1 MSAGKL
7 STVPT
12 RSVSRSNPVGTFSA
26 LVSPPAISLLRA
38 ISDLV
43 RLALWGFIFDV
54 YAKLPKLRK
63 TEYWH
68 TCIGN
73 PVVIRVQIETEKAKS
88 LGFEKSL
95 TDRIARKPFFI
106 MVRVEMSAL
115 PEILTAAVANGSLL
129 ESAKTNITALLGGTT
144 SDIALRA
151 IEELVHAEAW
161 EELNDRFF
169 KTLAFGTGGLRGR
182 TIGRVVTQVEQ
193 GVGGP
198 NGRPEHPCVGTATMN
213 FYNLSRAVRGLIAY
227 SKQCAG
233 TSRKPVLVFAHD
245 TRHFSRDFAEFCA
258 KVCADLGCDAYLFEG
273 ARSTPQLSFAVR
285 ELRADAG
292 VVLTASHNPAHDNG
306 FKAYF
311 NDGAQIV
318 DADAEG
324 IIKEVNAINSEFY
337 EVLPEAERGKVT
349 ILGAEMDALYVTR
362 LKTLLLKPSLL
373 EGASTKIVFTN
384 LHGTGGHIN
393 VPMLR
398 EFGFEV
404 LTVPEQDVQDGRFP
418 TVESPNPE
426 NAPALKMAID
436 LAEQSGA
443 EIVIGTDPDADRMG
457 VAVRDAAGK
466 MVLLT
471 GNQIGS
477 LMAWYRLK
485 TCFELGWLT
494 NANRNRALL
503 VKTYVTTELQHAIAD
518 GFGVGIVDTLTGFKY
533 IAAKLRKYEEAIPA
547 DKKGDY
553 RSLTEAQTRALR
565 LEYSRFFVFGG
576 EESYGYLGSD
586 AVRDKDAN
594 GAALMF
600 AEVAAYAK
608 SVSKTLPALM
618 DDIYTEYGYYLE
630 IGKSL
635 VLEGADGAAKIQAL
649 ANSYA
654 ENPPE
659 IVDGSAVV
667 RVRDFAKQDLFDQ
680 EGDLLPKEKM
690 LFVDLADGRSFA
702 VRPSGTEPKIK
713 FYLFGKHTPGGD
725 LSADK
730 VSVKAGLDS
739 LWSWIEADAAKR

>member
-1 MSAGKL
+1 MGGVATAGIL
-7 STVPT
+7 PT
-12 RSVSRSNPVGTFSA
+12 
-26 LVSPPAISLLRA
+26 I
-38 ISDLV
+38 
-43 RLALWGFIFDV
+43 RL
-54 YAKLPKLRK
+54 
-63 TEYWH
+63 
-68 TCIGN
+68 
-73 PVVIRVQIETEKAKS
+73 
-88 LGFEKSL
+88 
-95 TDRIARKPFFI
+95 
-106 MVRVEMSAL
+106 EMSTL
-115 PEILTAAVANGSLL
+115 PDTLAAAVASGSLL
-129 ESAKTNITALLGGTT
+129 ESARTHILALLGGTT
-144 SDIALRA
+144 SAIAPLAVR
-151 IEELVHAEAW
+151 ELVDAGEW
-161 EELNDRFF
+161 DELNDRFF

-182 TIGRVVTQVEQ
+182 TIGRVVTKAEQ
-193 GVGGP
+193 GAGGP
-198 NGRPEHPCVGTATMN
+198 DGRPEHPCTGTATMN
-213 FYNLSRAVRGLIAY
+213 YYNLSRAVRGLIAY
-227 SKQCAG
+227 AKYFAG
-233 TSRKPVLVFAHD
+233 PDRKPRLVFAHD

-273 ARSTPQLSFAVR
+273 PRSTPQLSFAVR

-292 VVLTASHNPAHDNG
+292 VVLTASHNPPHDNG

-318 DADAEG
+318 DSHSEG
-324 IIKEVNAINSEFY
+324 IVMQVNAITSELY
-337 EVLPEAERGKVT
+337 EALLEHGRGSIT
-349 ILGAEMDALYVTR
+349 LLGAEMDALYVER
-362 LKTLLLKPSLL
+362 LKTLLLTPSLL

-398 EFGFEV
+398 EFGFDV

-457 VAVRDAAGK
+457 VAVRDREGK
-466 MVLLT
+466 MVLLS

-494 NANRNRALL
+494 NANRNRAVLI
-503 VKTYVTTELQHAIAD
+503 KTFVTTELQRAIAD
-518 GFGVGIVDTLTGFKY
+518 GFGVGIIDTLTGFKY
-533 IAAKLRKYEEAIPA
+533 IAAKLRKYEHAIPA
-547 DKKGDY
+547 DKMGDY
-553 RSLTEAQTRALR
+553 RSLSEARTRALR

-608 SVSKTLPALM
+608 SVGKTLPELM
-618 DDIYTEYGYYLE
+618 DDIYDEYGYYLE

-635 VLEGADGAAKIQAL
+635 VMEGADGAAKITSL
-649 ANSYA
+649 AASYA
-654 ENPPE
+654 EKPPTE
-659 IVDGSAVV
+659 VDGSAVL
-667 RVRDFAKQDLFDQ
+667 RIRDFAKQDLYDQ

-713 FYLFGKHTPGGD
+713 YYLFGKQTPEGD
-725 LSADK
+725 LAEAKRK
-730 VSVKAGLDS
+730 VRHS
-739 LWSWIEADAAKR
+739 LAELWIWIEADAVKR

>member
-1 MSAGKL
+1 MRGIF
-7 STVPT
+7 PT
-12 RSVSRSNPVGTFSA
+12 IRS
-26 LVSPPAISLLRA
+26 
-38 ISDLV
+38 
-43 RLALWGFIFDV
+43 
-54 YAKLPKLRK
+54 
-63 TEYWH
+63 
-68 TCIGN
+68 
-73 PVVIRVQIETEKAKS
+73 
-88 LGFEKSL
+88 
-95 TDRIARKPFFI
+95 
-106 MVRVEMSAL
+106 EMSPLQEA
-115 PEILTAAVANGSLL
+115 LTAAVANGSLL
-129 ESAKTNITALLGGTT
+129 ESAKTNILALLDGT
-144 SDIALRA
+144 SSEIAPLA
-151 IEELVHAEAW
+151 IQQLVDAGEW

-182 TIGRVVTQVEQ
+182 TIGRVVTEAEQ
-193 GVGGP
+193 GAGGP

-213 FYNLSRAVRGLIAY
+213 FYNVSRAVRGLIAY
-227 SKQCAG
+227 AKQFAG
-233 TSRKPVLVFAHD
+233 PDRKAVLVFAHD

-258 KVCADLGCDAYLFEG
+258 KTCADLGCDAYLFDG
-273 ARSTPQLSFAVR
+273 PRATPQLSFAVR

-292 VVLTASHNPAHDNG
+292 VVLTASHNPAHDSG

-318 DADAEG
+318 DPHASA
-324 IIKEVNAINSEFY
+324 IVSEVNAITSERF
-337 EVLPEAERGKVT
+337 EPVAESERGTVT
-349 ILGAEMDALYVTR
+349 ILGEEMDELYISR
-362 LKTLLLKPSLL
+362 LKTLLLRPSLL
-373 EGASTKIVFTN
+373 EGAATRIVFTN

-398 EFGFEV
+398 GLGFEV
-404 LTVPEQDVQDGRFP
+404 LTVPEQDIQDGRFP
-418 TVESPNPE
+418 TVDSPNPE
-426 NAPALKMAID
+426 NGPALKMGID
-436 LAEQSGA
+436 LAEASDA

-494 NANRNRALL
+494 NANRSRAVL
-503 VKTYVTTELQHAIAD
+503 VKTFVTTELQHAIAD

-533 IAAKLRKYEEAIPA
+533 IAGKLRKYEEAIPA

-586 AVRDKDAN
+586 AIRDKDAN
-594 GAALMF
+594 GATLMF

-608 SVSKTLPALM
+608 SVGKALTELM
-618 DDIYTEYGYYLE
+618 DDVYTEYGYYLE

-635 VLEGADGAAKIQAL
+635 VMEGADGAAKIQAL

-654 ENPPE
+654 ENPPTE
-659 IVDGSAVV
+659 VDGSAVL
-667 RVRDFAKQDLFDQ
+667 RVRDFAKLDLFDQ

-690 LFVDLADGRSFA
+690 LFVDLEDGRSFA

-713 FYLFGKHTPGGD
+713 FYLFGKHAPGGD
-725 LSADK
+725 LSAAK
-730 VSVKAGLDS
+730 SEVKEGLS
-739 LWSWIEADAAKR
+739 NLWSWIEADAANR

>member
-1 MSAGKL
+1 
-7 STVPT
+7 V
-12 RSVSRSNPVGTFSA
+12 V
-26 LVSPPAISLLRA
+26 
-38 ISDLV
+38 
-43 RLALWGFIFDV
+43 
-54 YAKLPKLRK
+54 AKHRNFPKL
-63 TEYWH
+63 H
-68 TCIGN
+68 
-73 PVVIRVQIETEKAKS
+73 Q
-88 LGFEKSL
+88 
-95 TDRIARKPFFI
+95 
-106 MVRVEMSAL
+106 EMSSINEL
-115 PEILTAAVANGSLL
+115 LTSAVASGKLL
-129 ESAKTNITALLGGTT
+129 ESAKSNITSLLAGTT
-144 SDIALRA
+144 SEIASEAVR
-151 IEELVHAEAW
+151 ELAVAGQW

-182 TIGRVVTQVEQ
+182 TIGRVVTLAEQ
-193 GVGGP
+193 GAGGP
-198 NGRPEHPCVGTATMN
+198 NGRPEHPCEGTATMN

-227 SKQCAG
+227 AKKFAG
-233 TSRKPVLVFAHD
+233 PTRKPVLVFAHD
-245 TRHFSRDFAEFCA
+245 TRHFSREFAEFCA
-258 KVCADLGCDAYLFEG
+258 RTCAELGCDAYLFDG
-273 ARSTPQLSFAVR
+273 PRATPELSFAVR

-318 DADAEG
+318 EPHATA
-324 IIKEVNAINSEFY
+324 IINEVNAIT
-337 EVLPEAERGKVT
+337 LERFDAVPDSQRGSVT
-349 ILGAEMDALYVTR
+349 LLGAEMDAIYTER
-362 LKTLLLKPSLL
+362 LKTLFLQPSLL
-373 EGASTKIVFTN
+373 AGEAAKIVFTN

-398 EFGFEV
+398 SLGFEV
-404 LTVPEQDVQDGRFP
+404 LTVPEQDIQDGRFP

-426 NAPALKMAID
+426 NGPALQMGID
-436 LAEQSGA
+436 LAEKSGA

-457 VAVRDAAGK
+457 VAVRDAEGE

-494 NANRNRALL
+494 NANRSRAVL
-503 VKTYVTTELQHAIAD
+503 VKTFVTTELQRAIAD

-533 IAAKLRKYEEAIPA
+533 IASKLRKYEEAIPA

-553 RSLTEAQTRALR
+553 RSLSEARTRALR

-586 AVRDKDAN
+586 AIRDKDAN
-594 GAALMF
+594 GATLMF

-608 SVSKTLPALM
+608 SIGKSLVELM
-618 DDIYTEYGYYLE
+618 DAIYTEYGYYLE

-635 VLEGADGAAKIQAL
+635 VMEGADGAAKIQAL

-654 ENPPE
+654 GSPPTE
-659 IVDGSAVV
+659 VDGATVV
-667 RVRDFAKQDLFDQ
+667 RIRDFAKQELFDQ

-713 FYLFGKHTPGGD
+713 YYLFGKHAPGGD
-725 LSADK
+725 LAANKIVVETSLA
-730 VSVKAGLDS
+730 S
-739 LWSWIEADAAKR
+739 LWVWIAADAISRD

>member
-1 MSAGKL
+1 MIRIP
-7 STVPT
+7 PT
-12 RSVSRSNPVGTFSA
+12 
-26 LVSPPAISLLRA
+26 IC
-38 ISDLV
+38 
-43 RLALWGFIFDV
+43 
-54 YAKLPKLRK
+54 
-63 TEYWH
+63 H
-68 TCIGN
+68 
-73 PVVIRVQIETEKAKS
+73 
-88 LGFEKSL
+88 
-95 TDRIARKPFFI
+95 
-106 MVRVEMSAL
+106 EMSAIHETL
-115 PEILTAAVANGSLL
+115 AAAVANGSLL
-129 ESAKTNITALLGGTT
+129 PAAEKNIIALLDGTT
-144 SDIALRA
+144 SAIAPLA
-151 IEELVHAEAW
+151 IQELTDSGAW

-182 TIGRVVTQVEQ
+182 TIGRVVTQAEQ
-193 GVGGP
+193 GAGGP
-198 NGRPEHPCVGTATMN
+198 NGRPEHPCTGTATMN
-213 FYNLSRAVRGLIAY
+213 YYNLSRAVRGLIAY
-227 SKQCAG
+227 AKQFAG
-233 TSRKPVLVFAHD
+233 PDRKAVLVFAHD

-258 KVCADLGCDAYLFEG
+258 KVSADLGCDAYLFEG
-273 ARSTPQLSFAVR
+273 PRSTPQLSFAVR
-285 ELRADAG
+285 QLRADAG
-292 VVLTASHNPAHDNG
+292 VVLTASHNPPQDNG

-318 DADAEG
+318 DAHAAG
-324 IIKEVNAINSEFY
+324 IVREVNAITSEFY
-337 EVLPEAERGKVT
+337 EILPDSERGTIT
-349 ILGAEMDALYVTR
+349 ILGAEMDALYVAR

-373 EGASTKIVFTN
+373 DGASTKIVFTN

-426 NAPALKMAID
+426 NAPALQMAID
-436 LAEQSGA
+436 LAEKSGA

-485 TCFELGWLT
+485 TCFKLGWLT

-503 VKTYVTTELQHAIAD
+503 IKTFVTTELQHAIAD
-518 GFGVGIVDTLTGFKY
+518 GFGVGIIDTLTGFKY

-594 GAALMF
+594 GATLMF

-608 SVSKTLPALM
+608 SVGKTLPALM
-618 DDIYTEYGYYLE
+618 NDIYTEFGYYLE

-635 VLEGADGAAKIQAL
+635 VMEGADGAAKIQAL

-654 ENPPE
+654 ENPPTE
-659 IVDGSAVV
+659 VDGSAVL
-667 RVRDFAKQDLFDQ
+667 RIRDFAKQDLFDQ

-690 LFVDLADGRSFA
+690 LFVDLADGRAFA

-713 FYLFGKHTPGGD
+713 YYLFGKHAPGGD
-725 LSADK
+725 LTAAKDT
-730 VSVKAGLDS
+730 VKTGLAT
-739 LWSWIEADAAKR
+739 LWSWIEADATKR

>member
-1 MSAGKL
+1 M
-7 STVPT
+7 V
-12 RSVSRSNPVGTFSA
+12 R
-26 LVSPPAISLLRA
+26 IS
-38 ISDLV
+38 
-43 RLALWGFIFDV
+43 
-54 YAKLPKLRK
+54 PKL
-63 TEYWH
+63 
-68 TCIGN
+68 
-73 PVVIRVQIETEKAKS
+73 A
-88 LGFEKSL
+88 
-95 TDRIARKPFFI
+95 A
-106 MVRVEMSAL
+106 EMSPL
-115 PEILTAAVANGSLL
+115 NDLLTAAVADGSLL
-129 ESAKTNITALLGGTT
+129 ESAKSNIEALLGGTT
-144 SDIALRA
+144 SDIAPKA
-151 IEELVHAEAW
+151 IQELVDAGAW

-182 TIGRVVTQVEQ
+182 TIGRVITRAEQ
-193 GVGGP
+193 GAGGP

-227 SKQCAG
+227 AKQFAG
-233 TSRKPVLVFAHD
+233 PDRKPVLVFAHD

-318 DADAEG
+318 DAHADG
-324 IIKEVNAINSEFY
+324 IVKEVNAITSEFY
-337 EVLPEAERGKVT
+337 ANAPERGT
-349 ILGAEMDALYVTR
+349 ITLLGAEMDERYITR

-398 EFGFEV
+398 GLGFEV
-404 LTVPEQDVQDGRFP
+404 LTVPEQDIQDGRFP

-426 NAPALKMAID
+426 NGPALQMAID

-457 VAVRDAAGK
+457 VAVRDTAGK

-485 TCFELGWLT
+485 TGFELGWLS
-494 NANRNRALL
+494 NANRSRAVL

-533 IAAKLRKYEEAIPA
+533 IAGKLRKYEEAIPA

-553 RSLTEAQTRALR
+553 RSLTEQQTRALR

-586 AVRDKDAN
+586 AIRDKDAN
-594 GAALMF
+594 GATLMF

-608 SVSKTLPALM
+608 SVGKTLTELM

-635 VLEGADGAAKIQAL
+635 VMEGADGAAKIQAL

-654 ENPPE
+654 GNPPSE
-659 IVDGSAVV
+659 VDGSAVL

-690 LFVDLADGRSFA
+690 LFVDLEDGRSFA

-713 FYLFGKHTPGGD
+713 FYLFGKHAPGGD
-725 LSADK
+725 LSANK
-730 VSVKAGLDS
+730 KAVAEGLAN

>member
-1 MSAGKL
+1 MSAI
-7 STVPT
+7 TE
-12 RSVSRSNPVGTFSA
+12 
-26 LVSPPAISLLRA
+26 SLA
-38 ISDLV
+38 
-43 RLALWGFIFDV
+43 
-54 YAKLPKLRK
+54 
-63 TEYWH
+63 T
-68 TCIGN
+68 
-73 PVVIRVQIETEKAKS
+73 
-88 LGFEKSL
+88 
-95 TDRIARKPFFI
+95 
-106 MVRVEMSAL
+106 
-115 PEILTAAVANGSLL
+115 AVANGSLL
-129 ESAKTNITALLGGTT
+129 ESAKSNITALLGGTT
-144 SDIALRA
+144 SAIAPLA
-151 IEELVHAEAW
+151 VQELVDAGAW

-182 TIGRVVTQVEQ
+182 TIGRVVTQAEQ

-213 FYNLSRAVRGLIAY
+213 YYNLSRAVRGLIAY
-227 SKQCAG
+227 AKQFAG
-233 TSRKPVLVFAHD
+233 PNRKPVLVFAHD

-258 KVCADLGCDAYLFEG
+258 KVTADLGGDAYLFEG

-318 DADAEG
+318 DAHADG
-324 IIKEVNAINSEFY
+324 IVKEVNAITSERFD
-337 EVLPEAERGKVT
+337 VVANRGTIT

-398 EFGFEV
+398 DFGFEV
-404 LTVPEQDVQDGRFP
+404 LTVPEQDIQDGRFP

-426 NAPALKMAID
+426 NGPALKMAID
-436 LAEQSGA
+436 LAEKSGA

-494 NANRNRALL
+494 NANRNRAVL
-503 VKTYVTTELQHAIAD
+503 VKTFVTTELQHAIAD
-518 GFGVGIVDTLTGFKY
+518 GFGVGIIDTLTGFKY

-594 GAALMF
+594 GATLMF

-608 SVSKTLPALM
+608 SVGKTLTELM
-618 DDIYTEYGYYLE
+618 DDVYTEYGYYLE

-635 VLEGADGAAKIQAL
+635 VMEGADGAAKIAAL

-654 ENPPE
+654 VNPPTE
-659 IVDGSAVV
+659 VDGSAVV

-690 LFVDLADGRSFA
+690 LFVDLEDGRSFA

-713 FYLFGKHTPGGD
+713 FYLFGKHAPGGD
-725 LSADK
+725 LAATK
-730 VSVKAGLDS
+730 EHVKIGLAN

>member
-1 MSAGKL
+1 M
-7 STVPT
+7 
-12 RSVSRSNPVGTFSA
+12 N
-26 LVSPPAISLLRA
+26 SLH
-38 ISDLV
+38 D
-43 RLALWGFIFDV
+43 
-54 YAKLPKLRK
+54 
-63 TEYWH
+63 T
-68 TCIGN
+68 
-73 PVVIRVQIETEKAKS
+73 
-88 LGFEKSL
+88 
-95 TDRIARKPFFI
+95 
-106 MVRVEMSAL
+106 
-115 PEILTAAVANGSLL
+115 LTAAVAAGNLL
-129 ESAKTNITALLGGTT
+129 ESAKSNITTLLAGTT
-144 SDIALRA
+144 SEIAPRV
-151 IEELVHAEAW
+151 IDELVNAGAW
-161 EELNDRFF
+161 DELNDRFF

-182 TIGRVVTQVEQ
+182 TIGRVVTVAEQ
-193 GVGGP
+193 GMGGP

-227 SKQCAG
+227 AKQFAG
-233 TSRKPVLVFAHD
+233 PTRKPMLVFAHD

-258 KVCADLGCDAYLFEG
+258 KVCADLGADAYLFEG
-273 ARSTPQLSFAVR
+273 ARSTPQLSFTVR

-318 DADAEG
+318 DAHADG
-324 IIKEVNAINSEFY
+324 IIREVNAISVEHY
-337 EVLPEAERGKVT
+337 DSVPEAERGVIT
-349 ILGAEMDALYVTR
+349 LLGAEMDARYVAL

-373 EGASTKIVFTN
+373 EGASTRIVFTN

-398 EFGFEV
+398 EFGFDV

-418 TVESPNPE
+418 TVDSPNPE
-426 NAPALKMAID
+426 NAPALKMGIE
-436 LAEQSGA
+436 LAEKSGA

-494 NANRNRALL
+494 NANRNRAVL

-533 IAAKLRKYEEAIPA
+533 IAGKLRKYEEAIPA

-553 RSLTEAQTRALR
+553 RSLTQAQTRALR

-608 SVSKTLPALM
+608 SVGKTLPELM
-618 DDIYTEYGYYLE
+618 DDVYAQFGYYLE
-630 IGKSL
+630 MGKSL
-635 VLEGADGAAKIQAL
+635 VMEGADGAAKIQAL

-654 ENPPE
+654 ENPPTF
-659 IVDGSAVV
+659 VDGSAVL
-667 RVRDFAKQDLFDQ
+667 RIRDFAKQDLFDQ

-690 LFVDLADGRSFA
+690 LFVDLEDGRSFA

-713 FYLFGKHTPGGD
+713 YYLFGKHAPGGD
-725 LSADK
+725 LAVAKS
-730 VSVKAGLDS
+730 SVAAGLSS
-739 LWSWIEADAAKR
+739 LWQWIEADAEQR